1 MLSKTEKLQGTTWKH
16 RFKGLHADSFDL
28 KISVK
33 IPHLKVHES
42 GASLVVQWLRIC
54 TSIAGDKGLIPGQGI
69 KNPQA
74 M

>member
-1 MLSKTEKLQGTTWKH
+1 MLSKTKKLQGTTLKH
-16 RFKGLHADSFDL
+16 LFKGLHADSFDL

-42 GASLVVQWLRIC
+42 GTSLVVQWLRIC
-54 TSIAGDKGLIPGQGI
+54 TASAGDKGLIPGQGI